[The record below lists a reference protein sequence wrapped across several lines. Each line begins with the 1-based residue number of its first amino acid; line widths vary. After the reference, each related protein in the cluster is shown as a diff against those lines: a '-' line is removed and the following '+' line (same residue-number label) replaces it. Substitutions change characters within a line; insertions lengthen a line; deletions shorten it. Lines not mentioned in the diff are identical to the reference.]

1 MADEK
6 MERVRRV
13 RKVHGKGGAAGGSIY
28 GLGIIGALVYYIGH
42 ATTFG
47 VGVVGVVKAIFLAS
61 FLDIPHYS
69 TDKNLRL
76 LAIRFFF
83 QPG

>member
-6 MERVRRV
+6 KERVNKVRRA
-13 RKVHGKGGAAGGSIY
+13 RGGKASGCGVY

-47 VGVVGVVKAIFLAS
+47 VGVVGVFKAIFWPA
-61 FLDIPHYS
+61 FLVYHVIPLI
-69 TDKNLRL
+69 KM
-76 LAIRFFF
+76 
-83 QPG
+83 